1 MRSARHLL
9 LVAASGAT
17 LMFAAALPGLA
28 MAQDAPAT
36 STQVAA
42 VAPSDPWPQ
51 ATSDVPADP
60 AVRFG
65 QLPNGLRYAIMHNA
79 TPPGQAS
86 LRVRIDAGS
95 LMEREDQRGLAHF
108 MEHMAFN
115 GSTNVPEGELTRTLE
130 RLGLAF
136 GADTNAYTSFGE
148 TVYQLDLPRTD
159 DETID
164 TSLMILRDMMGEA
177 TLAADAIDRE
187 RGIVLSEE
195 RTRAGPGLRSLMARL
210 DFLMPGQLV
219 PDRLPIGD
227 TSVLANA
234 PRERFVEFYS
244 AYYRPSRATVV
255 AVGDF
260 DVDAMEAKIV
270 AEFGDWIPDAP
281 DGAEPDLGT
290 PQARSLEAGVYSE
303 PGSPASVQIAWIS
316 PPDLRPDTLAK
327 QREEAVRY
335 LGIAILNRRLSTLAR
350 GENPPFVGASASRS
364 TEFRSQDTA
373 SIFASFQS
381 GGWQPAL
388 NAIDQEQRRIV
399 QFGVSQA
406 ELDREITE
414 WRTGLANGVAGAAT
428 RRTPAL
434 AGALV
439 SAVDGDSVFT
449 SPQTDL
455 QIFESIVGGLTLDEV
470 NAALKTTFTGSGP
483 VVFVTTPDPID
494 GGEATVL
501 AALAAS
507 QAVAVTAPVAESAQ
521 TWPYTDFGTPS
532 GVAETSRVED
542 LDVTFVTFNNGV
554 RLTIKPTTFRDDQ
567 VLVTVSTAGG
577 YLSLPTDRLTPVW
590 AAGSAVSEGGV
601 SRLTAD
607 QLEQALTGRT
617 YGISFQVTEDT
628 FAFNGATKP
637 EDFGLQMQVLTAYL
651 TDPAWRPEPF
661 ERIRGQFRQAL
672 PQLDAVPGGVFA
684 RESGGLLRS
693 GDPRW
698 TFPTLAQLG
707 EASLDDL
714 RQAIT
719 AGVATGPIEVVV
731 VGDVDVNQVIE
742 QVGSTLGALPARA
755 ASAPVAADARTVR
768 FPAGTP
774 QPVQLTHAGR
784 PDQALGFIAWPTV
797 DNFSDPKEARLVR
810 LLGDIL
816 RLRLIDELREGQA
829 VTYSPSVSASASGVF
844 TGYGYLSAAI
854 EAPPEKMAGF
864 FADADRIAAA
874 LATGPITADELDRA
888 RNPRVESLRRSQA
901 TNEFWLSELQDA
913 QTDPARLP
921 TLRTVISDVE
931 TATVE
936 DVQAVAARYLSP
948 DRAYRVQVVPTA
960 TAAAAPAE

>member
-1 MRSARHLL
+1 MRSARRLL

-17 LMFAAALPGLA
+17 LMFAAALPA
-28 MAQDAPAT
+28 VAIAQDAA
-36 STQVAA
+36 SASAQAA
-42 VAPSDPWPQ
+42 VPPSDPWAQ
-51 ATSDVPADP
+51 AASDVPADP

-65 QLPNGLRYAIMHNA
+65 QLPNGLRYAILRNA

-136 GADTNAYTSFGE
+136 GADTNAYTIFGE

-159 DETID
+159 DETVD

-177 TLAADAIDRE
+177 TLATEAIDRE

-195 RTRAGPGLRSLMARL
+195 RTRAGPGLRSLIARL
-210 DFLMPGQLV
+210 DFLMPGQLI

-234 PRERFVEFYS
+234 PRERFVEFYQ

-270 AEFGDWIPDAP
+270 AEFSDWTPDAP
-281 DGAEPDLGT
+281 DGPEPDLGT
-290 PQARSLEAGVYSE
+290 PQVRTTEAAVYSE
-303 PGSPASVQIAWIS
+303 PGTPSSVQIAWIS

-327 QREEAVRY
+327 QREQAVRY
-335 LGIAILNRRLSTLAR
+335 LGIAVLNRRLASMAR

-364 TEFRSQDTA
+364 TDYRSQDVA
-373 SIFASFQS
+373 SIFAGFQP
-381 GGWQPAL
+381 GGWQSAL
-388 NAIDQEQRRIV
+388 TAIEQEQRRV
-399 QFGVSQA
+399 VEFGVSQA

-414 WRTGLANGVAGAAT
+414 WRTALTNGVAGAAT
-428 RRTPAL
+428 RQTPAL
-434 AGALV
+434 ANALV
-439 SAVDGDSVFT
+439 GSVDTGTVFT

-455 QIFESIVGGLTLDEV
+455 QIFESVVGGLTLDEV

-483 VVFVTTPDPID
+483 VVFVTTPDPIE
-494 GGEATVL
+494 GGEAAVL
-501 AALAAS
+501 SALAAS
-507 QAVAVTAPVAESAQ
+507 QAVAVTPPDAQ
-521 TWPYTDFGTPS
+521 AVLAWPYTDFGTPS
-532 GVAETSRVED
+532 GVAETSQVED
-542 LDVTFVTFNNGV
+542 LGVTFVTFNNGV

-567 VLVTVSTAGG
+567 ILISVSTDGG
-577 YLSLPTDRLTPVW
+577 YLALPTDRQTPVW
-590 AAGSAVSEGGV
+590 AAGAAVAEGGV
-601 SRLTAD
+601 SRLTAE
-607 QLEQALTGRT
+607 QLEQALSGRT
-617 YGISFQVTEDT
+617 YGISFQVAEDK
-628 FAFNGATKP
+628 FLFNGATKP

-661 ERIRGQFRQAL
+661 ERIRGQFRLAL
-672 PQLDAVPGGVFA
+672 PQLAAVPGGVFA
-684 RESGGLLRS
+684 RDSGALLRS
-693 GDPRW
+693 GDMRFV
-698 TFPTLAQLG
+698 FPTVEQLG
-707 EASLDDL
+707 DASLDDL

-719 AGVATGPIEVVV
+719 AGVTTGPIEVVV

-742 QVGSTLGALPARA
+742 QVGATLGALPARGP
-755 ASAPVAADARTVR
+755 SAPISEEARTVR
-768 FPAGTP
+768 FPATTP
-774 QPVQLTHAGR
+774 EPVQLTHGGR

-829 VTYSPSVSASASGVF
+829 VTYSPSVSANASGAF
-844 TGYGYLSAAI
+844 AGYGYLSAAI

-874 LATGPITADELDRA
+874 LATGPITADELERA
-888 RNPRVESLRRSQA
+888 RNPRVESLRRSQS
-901 TNEFWLSELQDA
+901 TNEFWLSELQEA

-921 TLRTVISDVE
+921 TLRTVLSDVE
-931 TATVE
+931 GATVE
-936 DVQAVAARYLSP
+936 DIQAVAARYLTP
-948 DRAYRVQVVPTA
+948 GTAYRIQVVP
-960 TAAAAPAE
+960 AAAPAAE